1 MGAGNTCRSA
11 IVVPFGVPD
20 RVRFPPIK
28 GHPLTPR
35 TIVITGASDGIGA
48 AAART
53 LAKAGEQVVVVG
65 RSAGKT
71 RALATD
77 IGADHYLADFSDLAQ
92 VRGLAEKLKA
102 NYPRIDVLANNAGG
116 MMGKRTLTVDGNEL
130 TFQVNHLAPF
140 LLTNLLMDTLTASGA
155 KVINTASAAN
165 FSGKLDLF
173 DLNAE
178 HGYRTYRAYGTGKL
192 ANILFTSELHRR
204 FHDQG
209 ISTAAFHPGVVRTNF
224 AADSTSPFRHAY
236 KTLLNRFMLSP
247 DQGADTMLWLI
258 NGTPGTDWISG
269 AYYAKRA
276 LAKAN
281 RQAYDAELAR
291 GLWEKSEELVKKF
304 V

>member
-1 MGAGNTCRSA
+1 M
-11 IVVPFGVPD
+11 
-20 RVRFPPIK
+20 
-28 GHPLTPR
+28 TPR

-65 RSAGKT
+65 RSAEKT
-71 RALATD
+71 RALATEL
-77 IGADHYLADFSDLAQ
+77 GASHHVADFADLAQ
-92 VRGLAEKLKA
+92 VRDLAEKLKA

-140 LLTNLLMDTLTASGA
+140 LLTNLLMETLTASQA
-155 KVINTASAAN
+155 KITNTASHAN
-165 FSGKLDLF
+165 FHGKLDLF

-178 HGYRTYRAYGTGKL
+178 RGYSTYRAYGTGKL

-209 ISTAAFHPGVVRTNF
+209 ITTAAFHPGVVRTNF

-258 NGTPGTDWISG
+258 NGTAGTDWISG
-269 AYYAKRA
+269 AYYARRA

-281 RQAYDAELAR
+281 PQAYDAELAR
-291 GLWEKSEELVKKF
+291 GLWEKSEQLVAAL